1 MGIKKQL
8 AFTLSEVLITIG
20 IIGVVA
26 AITLS
31 SVISNIQ
38 GMQYRA
44 KVKKVYSSL
53 SQAVSLAKANYDV
66 DIQYLTTDCVD
77 GENDRLPSTYS
88 LCGLFNSTLSGVKFL
103 SSTDIKGLKLYSA
116 ISVYPFGYQFAD
128 GSVVVFDMPSDF
140 TDNPVEIY
148 GYIDVNG
155 KAAPN
160 KLTLGTE
167 RQMIHAS
174 ESYTNGAFSAIV
186 YNGKPEKFNDTYFF
200 RLPLRQYDP
209 RDSEDHGPL
218 RYILTH

>member
-26 AITLS
+26 AITLP

-53 SQAVSLAKANYDV
+53 SQAVNLAKANYDV
-66 DIQYLTTDCVD
+66 DIQDLTTDCVD

-103 SSTDIKGLKLYSA
+103 SSTDIKGLKLYSR
-116 ISVYPFGYQFAD
+116 ISSYPFGYQFAD
-128 GSVVVFDMPSDF
+128 GSVVVLQNDPNYPYF
-140 TDNPVEIY
+140 TPTNYID

-167 RQMIHAS
+167 PQHVKV
-174 ESYTNGAFSAIV
+174 SYGSGFYIFNA

-200 RLPLRQYDP
+200 RLPLKQYDTN
-209 RDSEDHGPL
+209 DSYDHGPL

>member
-26 AITLS
+26 AITLP

-66 DIQYLTTDCVD
+66 DFQDLTTNCVD

-103 SSTDIKGLKLYSA
+103 SSTDIKGLKLYSQ
-116 ISVYPFGYQFAD
+116 ISYYPFGYQLAD
-128 GSVVVFDMPSDF
+128 GSVVVLRKDPFSS
-140 TDNPVEIY
+140 TRIY

-160 KLTLGTE
+160 KLTMGTE
-167 RQMIHAS
+167 PQPVKI
-174 ESYTNGAFSAIV
+174 SYDDGSGFYTFNA

-200 RLPLRQYDP
+200 RLPLKQYDD
-209 RDSEDHGPL
+209 DSYDHGPL